1 MTQTLGRRE
10 RKKQQT
16 REKIASVALELFIER
31 GFEQVTVAEVA
42 EAADVSVN
50 TVYNYFPTKED
61 LFFGLNQP
69 MEASLAGIVRQR
81 EKGESLLT
89 FLRQLLLGSLEPMK
103 AMPSLEQDSTRQ
115 QVFQVIRESPS
126 LQARGRQMTES
137 IEEDLAHALAEDMS
151 RESDDIVPRLV
162 AHLILTLYSRIFAEY
177 ARRQLKGESSEE
189 ILAGLSAMVTTG
201 LDLLAHGIDA
211 SGDTEMMV

>member
-1 MTQTLGRRE
+1 MTQIPGRRE

-16 REKIASVALELFIER
+16 REKIARVALELFIER
-31 GFEQVTVAEVA
+31 GFEQVTVTEVA

-81 EKGESLLT
+81 EKGEPLLT
-89 FLRQLLLGSLEPMK
+89 FLRHLLLGSLERMK
-103 AMPSLEQDSTRQ
+103 VMLPPEQDSTRQ
-115 QVFQVIRESPS
+115 QVFRVIRESPT
-126 LQARGRQMTES
+126 LQARGRQMTEFV
-137 IEEDLAHALAEDMS
+137 EEDLAHALADDMS
-151 RESDDIVPRLV
+151 TESDNIVPCLV

-177 ARRQLKGESSEE
+177 ARRRLKGESSEE
-189 ILAGLSAMVTTG
+189 IHAALSAMGTAG

-211 SGDTEMMV
+211 SESELPRS

>member
-1 MTQTLGRRE
+1 MTQTIGRRE
-10 RKKQQT
+10 RKKQHT
-16 REKIASVALELFIER
+16 REKIARVALELFIER
-31 GFEQVTVAEVA
+31 GFEQVTVTEVA

-69 MEASLAGIVRQR
+69 MEDSLAGIVRQR
-81 EKGESLLT
+81 EKGEPLLT

-103 AMPSLEQDSTRQ
+103 AMPSPEKDSTRQ
-115 QVFQVIRESPS
+115 QVFQVIQESPS

-137 IEEDLAHALAEDMS
+137 IEEDLAHALAEDMG

-162 AHLILTLYSRIFAEY
+162 ANLILTVYSRIFAEY
-177 ARRQLKGESSEE
+177 ARRLIKGESSEE
-189 ILAGLSAMVTTG
+189 IHAGLSAMVTAG
-201 LDLLAHGIDA
+201 LDLLAHGIDD
-211 SGDTEMMV
+211 SGDMM